1 MPLLFTP
8 GQLMAA
14 LSLSK
19 QEWRTFR
26 GAFPALNA
34 DGGRVPCF
42 TAGDILAAAVVQ
54 HVSKSLGMP
63 LSAFSP
69 LAAPLFSVCRG
80 HAWPQ
85 MERSHLLLAFD
96 PSGVVLVDAD
106 QRQTPPALAITVH
119 LKPRVQQVREMLLPY
134 GADTQQDLV
143 FPPMIAG
150 GRR

>member
-26 GAFPALNA
+26 RAFPALNA

-42 TAGDILAAAVVQ
+42 TAGDILATAVVQ

-63 LSAFSP
+63 LSVFSP
-69 LAAPLFSVCRG
+69 LATPLFSVCG
-80 HAWPQ
+80 SHSWPQ

-96 PSGVVLVDAD
+96 PSGVALMDAD
-106 QRQTPPALAITVH
+106 QRQPHPTLAITVH
-119 LKPRVQQVREMLLPY
+119 LKPWVQQVREVLLPH
-134 GADTQQDLV
+134 GVDAQQDLA

-150 GRR
+150 GRK